1 VRQGVV
7 RRGLVQPAGRQRA
20 LRIGAEHPESGEKH
34 ILDDVER
41 ELLVADEAPD
51 VASQLD
57 LVLADEPLD
66 SRFGLEYRVNAKDE
80 NAVHSGSRGEGLL
93 W

>member
-1 VRQGVV
+1 
-7 RRGLVQPAGRQRA
+7 
-20 LRIGAEHPESGEKH
+20 
-34 ILDDVER
+34 
-41 ELLVADEAPD
+41 LVADEAPD

-93 W
+93 R